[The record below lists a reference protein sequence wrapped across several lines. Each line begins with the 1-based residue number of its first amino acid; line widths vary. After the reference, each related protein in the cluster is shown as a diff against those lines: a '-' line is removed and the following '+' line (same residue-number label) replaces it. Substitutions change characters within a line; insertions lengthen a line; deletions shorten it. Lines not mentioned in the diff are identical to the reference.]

1 MHSPGHSSTDSIAA
15 MTSYER
21 ALKLGRR
28 LAHPP
33 FMVSPDVEAEVL
45 ARSISWEPRR
55 YGSPDKAEQSLA
67 DEPINEIKVLNLKA
81 CFGGP
86 ILEVL

>member
-1 MHSPGHSSTDSIAA
+1 
-15 MTSYER
+15 
-21 ALKLGRR
+21 
-28 LAHPP
+28 
-33 FMVSPDVEAEVL
+33 MVSPNVEAGVL
-45 ARSISWEPRR
+45 ARSVSLKPRR

>member
-1 MHSPGHSSTDSIAA
+1 
-15 MTSYER
+15 
-21 ALKLGRR
+21 
-28 LAHPP
+28 
-33 FMVSPDVEAEVL
+33 MVSPNVWGVM
-45 ARSISWEPRR
+45 ARSISLEPRR

-67 DEPINEIKVLNLKA
+67 DEPINEIEVLNLKA

>member
-1 MHSPGHSSTDSIAA
+1 MGVKAQVQT
-15 MTSYER
+15 R
-21 ALKLGRR
+21 APTLDGLTQCW
-28 LAHPP
+28 A
-33 FMVSPDVEAEVL
+33 VL
-45 ARSISWEPRR
+45 TRSISLEPRR